1 MEIFGEK
8 KENVN
13 YLSRPGVYI
22 IFFNSKGEIGVVETP
37 KGLFLPG
44 GGKNKNESDKE
55 CLERELIEELGWK
68 IQIGSKIGQNIQY
81 YNSTKKFLKMECY
94 FYFGESYVKV
104 NEPKEKDHILK
115 WLSSD
120 HLIENLHPENQK
132 WAVKE
137 AIKIRKK
144 KDFKIK

>member
-8 KENVN
+8 KENVH
-13 YLSRPGVYI
+13 YVSRPGVYI
-22 IFFNSKGEIGVVETP
+22 IFFNSKNEIGVVQTP

-44 GGKNKNESDKE
+44 GGKNKKESDDE

-68 IQIGSKIGQNIQY
+68 IQIGNKIGHNIQY

-94 FYFGESYVKV
+94 FYLGESFIKV
-104 NEPKEKDHILK
+104 TNPKETDHILK
-115 WLSSD
+115 WFSSE
-120 HLIENLHPENQK
+120 HLIENLYPENQK

-137 AIKIRKK
+137 AIKIKK
-144 KDFKIK
+144 KRD